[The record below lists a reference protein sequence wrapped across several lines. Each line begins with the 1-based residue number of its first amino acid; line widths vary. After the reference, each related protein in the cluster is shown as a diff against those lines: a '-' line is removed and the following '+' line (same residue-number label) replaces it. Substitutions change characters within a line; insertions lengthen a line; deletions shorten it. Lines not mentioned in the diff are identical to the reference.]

1 MKNKSLELD
10 FIIKNYKRYKNKYK
24 FTIIS
29 IVISII
35 IFLCCDIICTYAL
48 NSITETYGTSFDI
61 YCNSYISALDYSL
74 NTIYPELS
82 NVDGVDNSWWTITG
96 AFGWCDVNNNIIT
109 EEAKAVMEKSYP
121 SPINVNY
128 VVIENSLYTSWL
140 DRLNLTE
147 SEYFNINSLKAIAIA
162 KQVDYDSESY
172 KSYDLYNTDE
182 ISIEIEESVGIKVES
197 LNLHLIN
204 QYVPYELKEYNAQDG
219 ITVFLP
225 HQMMMEYLTEEPTT
239 VKLLFS
245 CEDHEAVYD
254 AMIELNEIEGW
265 EVSITDYAESLE
277 TQLNGIKIIEVFV
290 NLFMLIVILISILN
304 IFNTIYSTITL
315 RRKEFAILTSVGM
328 LNKSINKII
337 VLENALIFG
346 LSIIISTTVTLLFSV
361 LFMLIIEA
369 DNFVYPVMKFFV
381 LILVYSLSVVCAC
394 VLSIHSNNK
403 ANIIDTLKKDIF

>member
-1 MKNKSLELD
+1 
-10 FIIKNYKRYKNKYK
+10 
-24 FTIIS
+24 
-29 IVISII
+29 
-35 IFLCCDIICTYAL
+35 
-48 NSITETYGTSFDI
+48 
-61 YCNSYISALDYSL
+61 
-74 NTIYPELS
+74 
-82 NVDGVDNSWWTITG
+82 
-96 AFGWCDVNNNIIT
+96 
-109 EEAKAVMEKSYP
+109 MEKSYP